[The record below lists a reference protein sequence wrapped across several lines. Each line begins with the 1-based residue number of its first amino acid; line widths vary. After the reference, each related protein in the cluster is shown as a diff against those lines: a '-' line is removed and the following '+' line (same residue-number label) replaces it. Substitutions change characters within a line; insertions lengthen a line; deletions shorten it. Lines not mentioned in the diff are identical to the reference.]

1 MYEPSDGPGMRAAKR
16 LRAAIPDIAL
26 RTTLLVGYPGE
37 TEEDFAELLQFVRD
51 VRFERLGVFAYS
63 EEEGTY
69 SARHLRDDVPPE
81 VKQSRVERIMALQ
94 KEISLENNLRRV
106 GRVERVIVDSRQGD
120 YYVCRTQYDSPEV
133 DEELLIPVAGHRL
146 FRGRF
151 YDARITAA
159 EEYDLYGEWVGNGRV
174 RS

>member
-1 MYEPSDGPGMRAAKR
+1 
-16 LRAAIPDIAL
+16 
-26 RTTLLVGYPGE
+26 
-37 TEEDFAELLQFVRD
+37 
-51 VRFERLGVFAYS
+51 
-63 EEEGTY
+63 
-69 SARHLRDDVPPE
+69 
-81 VKQSRVERIMALQ
+81 MALQ

-159 EEYDLYGEWVGNGRV
+159 EEYDLYGEWVGNGRL

>member
-1 MYEPSDGPGMRAAKR
+1 MIIGTTNSLIVTLPK
-16 LRAAIPDIAL
+16 IASIA
-26 RTTLLVGYPGE
+26 TVTKVVNVVY
-37 TEEDFAELLQFVRD
+37 
-51 VRFERLGVFAYS
+51 
-63 EEEGTY
+63 
-69 SARHLRDDVPPE
+69 
-81 VKQSRVERIMALQ
+81 
-94 KEISLENNLRRV
+94 N
-106 GRVERVIVDSRQGD
+106 ERVIVDSRQGD

-159 EEYDLYGEWVGNGRV
+159 EEYDLYGEWVGNGRL